1 MIMKRP
7 NLPTQ
12 LEIYDTTLRDGTQSE
27 GISFSVEDKLRI
39 ARRLDQFG
47 VDYIE
52 GGWPGSNKKD
62 EEFFKRAATIQWQHA
77 KIAAFGS
84 TRHARNSTE
93 NDPNLRTLLQSK
105 APVCTI
111 FGKTWD
117 LHVKSALGIEL
128 EQNLTLIRES
138 VAFLKAHDRQVIY
151 DAEHFFDGFKANPEY
166 AITSLQTAYDAGAE
180 CLVLCDTNGGTLTSD
195 LIEIIKR
202 VQEVTRATLG
212 IHAHNDSDM
221 AVANT
226 IAAVELGCNHIQGTM
241 NGYGERCGNANL
253 CSVLPI
259 LKLKLSNGFLPQ
271 INLQN
276 LTELSRYISEEANLP
291 HRHDFPFVGQ
301 SAFAHKGGIHVSA
314 IRKNSETYEHIPPE
328 AIGNTQRI
336 LISDL
341 SGQSNILS
349 KAEKYGLDLEHLSPK
364 AKEIVQKLKTMEHL
378 GYQFEAAE
386 GSFEILI
393 KNLLHPTNGYFELD
407 GFRVIIEKRNG
418 HPISEATIKV
428 NVNEQTEHT
437 AAEGVGPVNALD
449 NALRKAL
456 EKFYP
461 ALKNMRLTDYKVRVL
476 DEKQATKAK
485 VRVLIESADETGSWG
500 TVGVSDNIIEAS
512 WQALVDSINYKLMKD
527 AKKSG

>member
-1 MIMKRP
+1 MKRP
-7 NLPTQ
+7 DLPKRV
-12 LEIYDTTLRDGTQSE
+12 EIYDTTLRDGTQSE
-27 GISFSVEDKLRI
+27 GVSFSVEDKLRI
-39 ARRLDQFG
+39 ARRLDEFG
-47 VDYIE
+47 INYIE

-62 EEFFKRAATIQWQHA
+62 EEFFKRVATMKWRHA

-84 TRHARNSTE
+84 TRRAKNTVE
-93 NDPNLRTLLQSK
+93 NDPNLQTLLQSK

-117 LHVKSALGIEL
+117 LHVKAALGIDL
-128 EQNLTLIRES
+128 DQNLTLIRES
-138 VAFLKAHDRQVIY
+138 VAFLIHHGRRVIY
-151 DAEHFFDGFKANPEY
+151 DAEHFFDGFKADPEY
-166 AITSLQTAYDAGAE
+166 ALATLRTACNAGAE
-180 CLVLCDTNGGTLTSD
+180 CMVLCDTNGGTLTSD
-195 LIEIIKR
+195 LVDIIK
-202 VQEVTRATLG
+202 QIKKAAPMGLG

-226 IAAVELGCNHIQGTM
+226 IAAVELGCSHIQGTM

-259 LKLKLSNGFLPQ
+259 LKLKLSKDFIPK
-271 INLQN
+271 IELQQ

-301 SAFAHKGGIHVSA
+301 SAFAHKGGIHVNA
-314 IRKNSETYEHIPPE
+314 IRKNSLTYEHIQPE
-328 AIGNTQRI
+328 VVGNKQRI

-349 KAEKYGLDLEHLSPK
+349 KAEQYGLDLEHLSPK
-364 AKEIVQKLKTMEHL
+364 AREIVQKLKDMEHL

-393 KNLLHPTNGYFELD
+393 KNLLEKMNGYFDLD

-428 NVNEQTEHT
+428 NVNGQTEHT

-461 ALKNMRLTDYKVRVL
+461 ALKKMRLTDYKVRVL
-476 DEKQATKAK
+476 DEKQATRAK
-485 VRVLIESADETGSWG
+485 VRVLIESADEKDSWG

-512 WQALVDSINYKLMKD
+512 WQALVDSINYKLMRD
-527 AKKSG
+527 AAESD